1 MKKFLLTTLIMIAG
15 LFTLAAGTARAETGA
30 VVVHINEDFVA
41 GGQTFPAGIYKV
53 YQGSPVTGLTLILRG
68 EKRSVFLIP
77 STCNQA
83 FPGQLNV
90 KLTRAGDV
98 YYLSEVATDLGVFT
112 FPTPRVLTR
121 TAKVKGQD
129 LEPASGTN

>member
-30 VVVHINEDFVA
+30 VVVHINKDFVA
-41 GGQTFPAGIYKV
+41 GGETFSAGTYKV
-53 YQGSPVTGLTLILRG
+53 YQASPEAGQTLILRG
-68 EKRSVFLIP
+68 EKRSVFLVP
-77 STCNQA
+77 STRKQA

-98 YYLSEVATDLGVFT
+98 YYLSEVATDLGVYT
-112 FPTPRVLTR
+112 FPTPRALTP
-121 TAKVKGQD
+121 TAKLKDQD
-129 LEPASGTN
+129 LERASGTI

>member
-98 YYLSEVATDLGVFT
+98 YYLSEVATDLGVYT
-112 FPTPRVLTR
+112 FPTPRALTR
-121 TAKVKGQD
+121 TAKVKGQA